1 MYLISDN
8 LVHIYN
14 IISIGRLKKYY
25 ATKWTVIC
33 HNAPFFNFL
42 IFKEKLFF
50 IINISFYYEN
60 QTYFN
65 IILWSA
71 NTKQH
76 L

>member
-14 IISIGRLKKYY
+14 IIIISIGRLKKYH

-33 HNAPFFNFL
+33 HNVPFFNFL

-50 IINISFYYEN
+50 IINVTFY
-60 QTYFN
+60 
-65 IILWSA
+65 
-71 NTKQH
+71 
-76 L
+76 

>member
-14 IISIGRLKKYY
+14 IIITGISIGRLKKYY

-50 IINISFYYEN
+50 VINISFY
-60 QTYFN
+60 
-65 IILWSA
+65 
-71 NTKQH
+71 
-76 L
+76 